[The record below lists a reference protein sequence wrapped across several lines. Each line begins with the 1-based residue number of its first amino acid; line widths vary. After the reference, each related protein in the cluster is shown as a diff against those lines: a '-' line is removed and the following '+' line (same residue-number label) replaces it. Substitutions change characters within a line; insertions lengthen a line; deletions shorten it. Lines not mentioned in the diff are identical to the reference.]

1 MADDSPLA
9 TAWRRVR
16 DEVRASA
23 GALREDGA
31 TVHTA
36 LSDHG
41 TVRPGSD
48 PVTFSFTVDDE
59 TATGLADLPLA
70 DTDLRTTV
78 QYLDADGHRFVVLE
92 CRPPD
97 DDLVVF
103 VAGGVRL
110 EALEEHDDDPDQPAR
125 TVVRGVD
132 GREVLT
138 LTHERLA
145 PFLAEI

>member
-1 MADDSPLA
+1 MAEDSPLA
-9 TAWRRVR
+9 TAWRRLR
-16 DEVRASA
+16 EEVRASA

-31 TVHTA
+31 TVVTA

-41 TVRPGSD
+41 TIRPGSE

-59 TATGLADLPLA
+59 TAATLGDLPLTG
-70 DTDLRTTV
+70 TDLQTTV
-78 QYLDADGHRFVVLE
+78 QYLDAEGHRFLVLE

-97 DDLVVF
+97 DDLVLF

-110 EALEEHDDDPDQPAR
+110 EALEKRRDDPEQSAR
-125 TVVRGVD
+125 TVVRAVD
-132 GREVLT
+132 GREVLQ

-145 PFLAEI
+145 PFLAET